1 MVLLSALALA
11 GCSASTRSSDSAPI
25 LLPPLPHS
33 VTGGCERPL
42 LLPETALTRAQ
53 VEQLWAR
60 DRANLIK
67 CGASL
72 ETLVNH
78 YEGLAAQLRAAAQ

>member
-1 MVLLSALALA
+1 MAGLCALALQACA
-11 GCSASTRSSDSAPI
+11 GSTRPSSSGPI
-25 LLPPLPHS
+25 LLPPLPRAIS
-33 VTGGCERPL
+33 CERPL

-72 ETLVNH
+72 ETLVTY
-78 YEGLAAQLRAAAQ
+78 YEGLAAELRAAAK

>member
-1 MVLLSALALA
+1 
-11 GCSASTRSSDSAPI
+11 
-25 LLPPLPHS
+25 
-33 VTGGCERPL
+33 

>member
-1 MVLLSALALA
+1 V
-11 GCSASTRSSDSAPI
+11 
-25 LLPPLPHS
+25 LLPPLPRA
-33 VTGGCERPL
+33 VTTCERPL

-53 VEQLWAR
+53 VEQIWSR

-72 ETLVNH
+72 ETLVNY
-78 YEGLAAQLRAAAQ
+78 YESLAAELRAAAK